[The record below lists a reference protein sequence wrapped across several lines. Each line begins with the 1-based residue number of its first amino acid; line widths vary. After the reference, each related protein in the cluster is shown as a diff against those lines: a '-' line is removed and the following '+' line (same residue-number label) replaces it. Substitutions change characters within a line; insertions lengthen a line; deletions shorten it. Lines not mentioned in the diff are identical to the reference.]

1 MSGKRHIFLLLCLCL
16 TFVLNAQEARKHNI
30 SADFMALGVAGYNH
44 TYKYYGGT
52 DLKGVLHVDNT
63 DVTLNLEVL
72 SAQTYAMGLSV
83 SPSFEVCTNGF
94 VFAEGTLSSRIF
106 EKYKIFEFVYA
117 GSVGYKMRHFSA
129 QVGLFSRTI
138 DDLNRDWHSTDSP
151 VTEPFNL
158 LYKVKV
164 SIMGFDHPWD
174 IYLVGGNFNDYEYE
188 RMWEPIFAL
197 GGRWDYK
204 SRWSALAEV
213 TMQSAGLFHGT
224 VKFYEATFR
233 AGVMFKLK

>member
-1 MSGKRHIFLLLCLCL
+1 MSGKRHIFLLLFLCL
-16 TFVLNAQEARKHNI
+16 AFVLNAQEARKHDI

-44 TYKYYGGT
+44 TYNYYCGT

-63 DVTLNLEVL
+63 DVTLNLEGL
-72 SAQTYAMGLSV
+72 SAETYSMGLSV
-83 SPSFEVCTNGF
+83 SPSIEVCTNGF

>member
-1 MSGKRHIFLLLCLCL
+1 MSEKRHIFLLICLCSA
-16 TFVLNAQEARKHNI
+16 FVLNAQEARKHDI

-44 TYKYYGGT
+44 TYNYYGGT

-63 DVTLNLEVL
+63 DVTLNLEAL

-83 SPSFEVCTNGF
+83 NPSFEVCTNGF

-224 VKFYEATFR
+224 VKFYEATVR
-233 AGVMFKLK
+233 AGVMFKLR

>member
-1 MSGKRHIFLLLCLCL
+1 MSGKRHIFLLLFLCL
-16 TFVLNAQEARKHNI
+16 AFVLNAQEAKKHDI
-30 SADFMALGVAGYNH
+30 SADFMALGVAGYSH
-44 TYKYYGGT
+44 TYNYYGGT

-63 DVTLNLEVL
+63 DVTLNLEAL

-83 SPSFEVCTNGF
+83 SPSFEVCNNGF
-94 VFAEGTLSSRIF
+94 VFAEGTISSRIF

-224 VKFYEATFR
+224 VKFYEATVR
-233 AGVMFKLK
+233 AGVMFKLR

>member
-1 MSGKRHIFLLLCLCL
+1 MSGKRHIFLLLFMFLAL
-16 TFVLNAQEARKHNI
+16 FGNAQEAKKHNV
-30 SADFMALGVAGYNH
+30 SADFMALGVAGYSH
-44 TYKYYGGT
+44 TYSYYGGT

-63 DVTLNLEVL
+63 DVTLNLEAL
-72 SAQTYAMGLSV
+72 SAHTYSMGLSV
-83 SPSFEVCTNGF
+83 SPSFQVCKNGF
-94 VFAEGTLSSRIF
+94 VFAEGTLNSRIF
-106 EKYKIFEFVYA
+106 EQYKIFEFVYA

-224 VKFYEATFR
+224 VKFYEMTVR
-233 AGVMFKLK
+233 AGVLFKLR